1 MSAEKPPA
9 RTASNAMSG
18 QGLQAIAGFALI
30 TADLPSLVR
39 FYRDVLGFALHGAD
53 APVGDGEM
61 ALLGLSGAGR
71 RQVLSLGD
79 QTLLIDQ
86 FEQAGRAYPAD
97 GDAASLW
104 FQHLALVVDDMHGAH
119 ARLRGIAPISQG
131 GPQQLPSASDGVQA
145 FKFRD
150 PDGHPL
156 ELLQFP
162 SGGTPSAWRN
172 RRRLDGQIGLGI
184 DHSAISVSDAEASA
198 AFYQALGLSA
208 GGRTFNKGPAQQRLD
223 GLPSVEVAVVS
234 MNPRDG
240 VPHLE
245 LLGYHTP
252 KGQVGPVLRAND
264 VAATRIVW
272 LGRKARLISDPDGHL
287 QQVQT

>member
-1 MSAEKPPA
+1 
-9 RTASNAMSG
+9 MSG
-18 QGLQAIAGFALI
+18 PGLQAISGFALV
-30 TADLPSLVR
+30 TADLPRLVR

-71 RQVLSLGD
+71 RQMLSLGD

-86 FEQAGRAYPAD
+86 FEQSGRAYPAD

-104 FQHLALVVDDMHGAH
+104 FQHLALVVDDMRSAY
-119 ARLRGIAPISQG
+119 ACLRGVAPISQE
-131 GPQQLPSASDGVQA
+131 GPQQLPSASGGVQA
-145 FKFRD
+145 FKLRD

-162 SGGTPSAWRN
+162 GGGTPSAWRN

-198 AFYQALGLSA
+198 AFYQALGLGA
-208 GGRTFNKGPAQQRLD
+208 GGRTLNKGPAQQRLD
-223 GLPSVEVAVVS
+223 GLPGVEVAVVP

-245 LLGYHTP
+245 LLGYRTP
-252 KGQVGPVLRAND
+252 KGQAGPVLRAND

-272 LGRKARLISDPDGHL
+272 LGREARLISDPDGHL

>member
-1 MSAEKPPA
+1 
-9 RTASNAMSG
+9 MSG
-18 QGLQAIAGFALI
+18 QTLQAIAGFTLV
-30 TADLPSLVR
+30 TADLPRLVR

-53 APVGDGEM
+53 VPIGDGEM

-79 QTLLIDQ
+79 QTLWI
-86 FEQAGRAYPAD
+86 EQYEQPGRAYPAD

-119 ARLRGIAPISQG
+119 ARLRGTVPISQG
-131 GPQQLPSASDGVQA
+131 GPQQLPSASGGVQA

-156 ELLQFP
+156 ELLRFP
-162 SGGTPSAWRN
+162 GGGTPGAWRN

-184 DHSAISVSDAEASA
+184 DHSAASVSDAEASA
-198 AFYQALGLSA
+198 AFYRALGLAA
-208 GGRTFNKGPAQQRLD
+208 GERTLNEGPAQQRLD
-223 GLPSVEVAVVS
+223 GLPGVEVAVVPMKPQS
-234 MNPRDG
+234 G

-245 LLGYHTP
+245 LLGYRTP
-252 KGQVGPVLRAND
+252 KGQAGPALRAND

-272 LGRKARLISDPDGHL
+272 LGQEARLLSGPDGHL
-287 QQVQT
+287 HQVQT